1 MNRDHSKERRKNQ
14 REVPHALERTSPN
27 RRASH
32 RFRNK
37 RENGKSKM
45 GDGIHGVLA
54 TRNPIPGEASPVR
67 MACLSEARP
76 YNTTGLVVL
85 P

>member
-1 MNRDHSKERRKNQ
+1 MNRDHSEERRKNQ
-14 REVPHALERTSPN
+14 REVPHALERTSTN

-32 RFRNK
+32 RSETE
-37 RENGKSKM
+37 ENGKSKM
-45 GDGIHGVLA
+45 GDGIHGVLT
-54 TRNPIPGEASPVR
+54 TRNPT
-67 MACLSEARP
+67 ACEPLSVITVDLSEERP